1 MKYYIQLWLVS
12 VILAFSHIC
21 HASSLPPLPTLP
33 GPQKLQ
39 ESVAPAPKKEEPPA
53 VTQAPTTEIV
63 TPAPQSTI
71 LPTTKVPVESTST
84 TSDDNQAERASFI
97 DTGKKQLPRVEQS
110 KNAIE
115 NDYNAADLRIPAISE
130 KTKIDKIAND
140 AVTAPAKA
148 PATQAPE
155 SSPSSPAADITQS
168 PEATTTP
175 ATQAPEATKTQQPI
189 TPASSP
195 SSPAADITLPTIAT
209 QAPEATKTQQPITP
223 DTSPTTSQES
233 EAINQSQPTPTTK
246 IPNTIEPSATETKI
260 QEEKS
265 NSPVVK
271 PQAPIN
277 QKQSTQENKTKL
289 DKKDKGDVRQKNPD
303 ASKKEAHAE
312 PTLTPDQLIFINNEM
327 IVFSLPEDDI
337 VMGELT
343 QEGRL
348 RQMSGS
354 EYIKEYMQSFEDE
367 MKLGRRADIK
377 MFKASLDF
385 HAPESYPD
393 SMQIDEARE
402 QAFDAANKS
411 NLSDLRALID
421 NYPILQMPDAHGDT
435 LLHVATEDDEI
446 GVVRLLLMRGI
457 DLNAINYEGDEARSL
472 ARDPEMSELLD
483 RARLLGR

>member
-148 PATQAPE
+148 PATQAP
-155 SSPSSPAADITQS
+155 
-168 PEATTTP
+168 
-175 ATQAPEATKTQQPI
+175 
-189 TPASSP
+189 ASSP

-327 IVFSLPEDDI
+327 IVFGLPEDDI